1 MDPDTAKLEA
11 EEAMNTAVE
20 WLNSEYASVR
30 TGKASPALI
39 ENIDVEVKSYGS
51 KMKLKGLAVI
61 STPEPRML
69 VVNPFDPSTTE
80 DIDRAI
86 REAQLGFNPVN
97 EGKQLRLP
105 VPELTE
111 ERRKE
116 MVKRV
121 KSLCEDAKVR
131 VRGAR
136 KNGMDT
142 GKKMKADNV
151 LTEDAQHDFEAE
163 IQVFTDKCI
172 KEIDELTVA
181 KEKEIMTV

>member
-1 MDPDTAKLEA
+1 MDPDTAKLET
-11 EEAMNTAVE
+11 EEAMQAALE
-20 WLNSEYASVR
+20 WLTSEYASVR
-30 TGKASPALI
+30 TGKASPSLI
-39 ENIDVEVKSYGS
+39 ENIDVEVKAYGS
-51 KMKLKGLAVI
+51 RMKLKGLAVI

-69 VVNPFDPSTTE
+69 VVNPFDPSTVE

-121 KSLCEDAKVR
+121 KAMAEEAKVR

-136 KNGMDT
+136 KSGMDA
-142 GKKMKADNV
+142 GKKMKADGEI
-151 LTEDAQHDFEAE
+151 TEDSQHDFEGE
-163 IQVFTDKCI
+163 IQDLTNTFS
-172 KEIDELTVA
+172 KEIDQITSA
-181 KEKEIMTV
+181 KEAEIMTV

>member
-1 MDPDTAKLEA
+1 MDSETGIMEV
-11 EEAMNTAVE
+11 EVAMQAAVE
-20 WLNSEYASVR
+20 WMTGEYASVR
-30 TGKASPALI
+30 TGKASPSLI

-51 KMKLKGLAVI
+51 RMKLKALAVI
-61 STPEPRML
+61 SAPEPRML
-69 VVNPFDPSTTE
+69 IVNPFDPSTTD

-105 VPELTE
+105 VPDLTE

-121 KSLCEDAKVR
+121 KGICEDAKVR

-136 KNGMDT
+136 KSGMDA
-142 GKKMKADNV
+142 GKKMKTDNI
-151 LTEDAQHDFEAE
+151 LTEDAQHDFESQ
-163 IQVFTDKCI
+163 IQ
-172 KEIDELTVA
+172 ELTNKFT
-181 KEKEIMTV
+181 KEVDTLTASKETDIMTV

>member
-1 MDPDTAKLEA
+1 MDAENARLEA
-11 EEAMNTAVE
+11 EEAMHAAIE
-20 WLNSEYASVR
+20 WLNAEFATVR
-30 TGKASPALI
+30 TGKASPTLI

-51 KMKLKGLAVI
+51 RMKLKGLAVI

-69 VVNPFDPSTTE
+69 MVNPFDPSTLE
-80 DIDRAI
+80 DIDKAI

-105 VPELTE
+105 IPELTE

-121 KSLCEDAKVR
+121 KGICEDAKVR
-131 VRGAR
+131 TRGAR
-136 KNGMDT
+136 KQGMDMS
-142 GKKMKADNV
+142 KKLKGDNI
-151 LTEDAQHDFEAE
+151 LTEDSQRDFDAG
-163 IQVFTDKCI
+163 IQEMTDKTV
-172 KEIDELTVA
+172 KEIDAATEA

>member
-1 MDPDTAKLEA
+1 MDADTARLEA
-11 EEAMNTAVE
+11 EEAMQAALE
-20 WLNSEYASVR
+20 WMNSEYATVR
-30 TGKASPALI
+30 TGKASPTLV

-51 KMKLKGLAVI
+51 RMKLKGLAVI

-69 VVNPFDPSTTE
+69 LVNPFDPSTIE
-80 DIDRAI
+80 DIDKAI

-105 VPELTE
+105 IPELTE

-121 KSLCEDAKVR
+121 KGICEDAKVR
-131 VRGAR
+131 ARSAR
-136 KNGMDT
+136 KQGMDLS
-142 GKKMKADNV
+142 KKLKSDNI
-151 LTEDAQHDFEAE
+151 LTEDSQHDFEE
-163 IQVFTDKCI
+163 GIQELTNTFVKQ
-172 KEIDELTVA
+172 IDEATEA

>member
-1 MDPDTAKLEA
+1 MDPETGKLEA
-11 EEAMNTAVE
+11 EEGMSTTLE
-20 WLNSEYASVR
+20 WLNSEFASVR
-30 TGKASPALI
+30 TGKASPSLI

-51 KMKLKGLAVI
+51 RMKLKGLAVI

-69 VVNPFDPSTTE
+69 VVNPFDPSTTD

-121 KSLCEDAKVR
+121 KGICEDAKVR
-131 VRGAR
+131 IRGAR
-136 KNGMDT
+136 KAAMDA
-142 GKKMKADNV
+142 GKKMKTDNI
-151 LTEDAQHDFEAE
+151 LTEDAQRDFEAS
-163 IQVFTDKCI
+163 IQELTDKYS
-172 KEIDELTVA
+172 KDVDALTVA
-181 KEKEIMTV
+181 KETEIMTV